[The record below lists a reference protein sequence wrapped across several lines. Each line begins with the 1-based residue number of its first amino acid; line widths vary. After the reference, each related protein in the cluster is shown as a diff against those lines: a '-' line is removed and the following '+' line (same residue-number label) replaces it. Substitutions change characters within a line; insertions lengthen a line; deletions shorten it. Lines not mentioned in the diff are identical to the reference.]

1 MLICFIT
8 SVMIYDLGRAWASST
23 MIYFAQSRS
32 RYVDES
38 SPEIARYHI
47 RIPTARTATLHM
59 HKHSSHDMSR
69 ISDVC
74 MDGPYHPNACDR
86 LTTVVIEI
94 VLPVGNLLL
103 MICSKQAVS
112 CHVCFN
118 FSRLDSRLPVL
129 HSGNSPSHDHP
140 PSAWARSL

>member
-1 MLICFIT
+1 
-8 SVMIYDLGRAWASST
+8 
-23 MIYFAQSRS
+23 
-32 RYVDES
+32 
-38 SPEIARYHI
+38 
-47 RIPTARTATLHM
+47 
-59 HKHSSHDMSR
+59 MSR

-118 FSRLDSRLPVL
+118 FSRLDSTITHQVHELDLR
-129 HSGNSPSHDHP
+129 NIKI
-140 PSAWARSL
+140 